1 MLLQLPYAV
10 KGDLSP
16 EELRWEAYREI
27 QHTGACVHYTQR
39 IQALRAE
46 AQRKKELI
54 IDLLWKPKVLIGS
67 GVVVQA
73 KAGGGL
79 TWSAA
84 LVDCQEAL

>member
-16 EELRWEAYREI
+16 EEIRWEAYSEI

-54 IDLLWKPKVLIGS
+54 VDLLWKPKVLICS
-67 GVVVQA
+67 RCDAA
-73 KAGGGL
+73 KGGEL
-79 TWSAA
+79 TWSTA
-84 LVDCQEAL
+84 LIDSQEAL